1 MLSAKPL
8 SIKCR
13 IGDETGT
20 FYLRRPE
27 AHEHQSYLDA
37 RVIYNKKRND
47 ADTNRATAAEEFFDL
62 LVTDCA
68 GLNMELADGSI
79 HPFNKDTPAEMI
91 RQIKATAKN
100 WFDLIPTHAK
110 NNMIYALF
118 EDAEVIVDEK
128 K

>member
-8 SIKCR
+8 SVKCR

-20 FYLRRPE
+20 FYFRRPE
-27 AHEHQSYLDA
+27 AAEHQAYLDA
-37 RVIYNKKRND
+37 RVVYNKKKND
-47 ADTNRATAAEEFFDL
+47 ADANRATAAEDFFDL
-62 LVTDCA
+62 LILNCD

-79 HPFNKDTPAEMI
+79 KPFNKDVLIEDI
-91 RQIKATAKN
+91 RQIKPMAKV

-110 NNMIYALF
+110 NNMIFALF
-118 EDAEVIVDEK
+118 EDAEVVTDEK

>member
-13 IGDETGT
+13 IGDETGI

-27 AHEHQSYLDA
+27 ASEHQAYLDA
-37 RVIYNKKRND
+37 RVVYNKKRND

-62 LVTDCA
+62 LIINCD
-68 GLNMELADGSI
+68 GMNMELADGSI
-79 HPFNKDTPAEMI
+79 QPFNKDTTPELFK
-91 RQIKATAKN
+91 QIKPLAKN

-110 NNMIYALF
+110 NNMIFALF
-118 EDAEVIVDEK
+118 EDAEVVVEEK